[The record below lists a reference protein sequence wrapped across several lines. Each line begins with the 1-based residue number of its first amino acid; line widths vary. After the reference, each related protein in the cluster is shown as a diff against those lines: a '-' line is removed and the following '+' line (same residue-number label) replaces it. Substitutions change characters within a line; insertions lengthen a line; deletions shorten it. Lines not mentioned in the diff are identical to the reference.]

1 MAVPPGVTGL
11 DRATVVRDG
20 SVVLHE
26 VTLLAEPGELL
37 VVLGPSGSGK
47 STLLRAIAG
56 LDRLSAGTV
65 LIAGT
70 PTSSQTHQRDL
81 AMVFERTHLNPVL
94 DVAGNMAFGL
104 LLHQTP
110 KEEAQRKVEEQAR
123 LLRLSRLLKRRPTG
137 LSAGEHGQVG
147 IGRALVRVP
156 KAFLL
161 DEPLAHLDAQER
173 VRMRHLI
180 ADAVKATGVST
191 IYVTH
196 DQTEALSIADRIAV
210 LNAGEVVQIARPQDL
225 YLRPASIFVADFVG
239 HPSLT
244 QLPAR
249 LVESGGMAGY
259 RVGARTLPTWA
270 PVPPELAG
278 HVGREVILGVRPED
292 IQEAAPDS
300 DPDRAWLPG
309 TVVAAERL
317 GSDTYL
323 TISTAGHRIVGRF
336 PGWNTAR
343 VGDAIDITV
352 DAASMHVFD
361 AGTGVALHH
370 PDV

>member
-11 DRATVVRDG
+11 DRATVARDG
-20 SVVLHE
+20 AVVLRE

-56 LDRLSAGTV
+56 LDPVSSGTV
-65 LIAGT
+65 YIAGV
-70 PTSSQTHQRDL
+70 PTGRDTHQRDL

-104 LLHQTP
+104 LLHNTP
-110 KEEAQRKVEEQAR
+110 KDEAQRRVEEQAR
-123 LLRLSRLLKRRPTG
+123 LQRLSRLLKRRPTG

-147 IGRALVRVP
+147 IGRALVRIP
-156 KAFLL
+156 KAFLF

-173 VRMRHLI
+173 TRMRHLI

-210 LNAGEVVQIARPQDL
+210 LDDGQVVQVARPREL
-225 YLRPASIFVADFVG
+225 YLRPASLFVADFVG

-259 RVGARTLPTWA
+259 RVGVRTLPTWG
-270 PVPPELAG
+270 PVPPELSAFVG
-278 HVGREVILGVRPED
+278 HEVILGVRPED
-292 IQEAAPDS
+292 VVEATSNA
-300 DPDRAWLPG
+300 DPDLVWLGPSAP
-309 TVVAAERL
+309 AA
-317 GSDTYL
+317 TP
-323 TISTAGHRIVGRF
+323 T
-336 PGWNTAR
+336 
-343 VGDAIDITV
+343 
-352 DAASMHVFD
+352 
-361 AGTGVALHH
+361 
-370 PDV
+370 